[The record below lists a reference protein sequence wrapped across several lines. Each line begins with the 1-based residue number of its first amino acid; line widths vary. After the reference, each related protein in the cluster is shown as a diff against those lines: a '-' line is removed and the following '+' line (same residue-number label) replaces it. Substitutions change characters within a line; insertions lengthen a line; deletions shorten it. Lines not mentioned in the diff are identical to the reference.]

1 VNAQLF
7 QAPSAPPSPAREPSL
22 KLLDASRID
31 TLGRVGLE
39 QSVATSQGPL
49 PVPRRSGTVATWT
62 LKRTTDLFL
71 ASVTGAMLAPLMT
84 VIAIAVRMESPG
96 PVLFMQERVG
106 RHGRRFAMWKFRTM
120 VVGAEARRS
129 ALSAL
134 SRDPNWLDLEEDPRV
149 TRLGRMLRRT
159 SLDELPQLYNVLR
172 GDMSLVGPRP
182 LIPAEHA
189 RSPGWARTRDDVRP
203 GMTGLWQ
210 VAGRTRLTFDE
221 MLELDCQYV
230 ATWSPRRDVAIL
242 LRTVPAVLSG
252 DGAN

>member
-7 QAPSAPPSPAREPSL
+7 PSLSPPSPARESSFEPL
-22 KLLDASRID
+22 GASRLD
-31 TLGRVGLE
+31 TLKSLGLG
-39 QSVATSQGPL
+39 QSVATSRGRP
-49 PVPRRSGTVATWT
+49 PVPRWSRTVAAWT
-62 LKRTTDLFL
+62 LKRTTDVLL
-71 ASVTGAMLAPLMT
+71 GSVIGAVLAPLMT
-84 VIAIAVRMESPG
+84 VIAVAIRIESPG
-96 PVLFMQERVG
+96 PVLFRQERVG
-106 RHGRRFAMWKFRTM
+106 RHGRPFAMWKFRTM

-129 ALSAL
+129 ALTAL
-134 SRDPNWLDLEEDPRV
+134 SRDPNWLNLEADPRV
-149 TRLGRMLRRT
+149 TRLGTMLRRT

-189 RSPGWARTRDDVRP
+189 RSPEWARMRDDVRP

-210 VAGRTRLTFDE
+210 VGGRTRLTFDE